1 MTTLAMS
8 KRPWI
13 YVCPIWNLKLIPKI
27 NEELRILD
35 VSFVSSAKLRRIRKR
50 LGFPE
55 RISKLPTF
63 IKEKIDSCE
72 THAVIRAPIGKAK
85 DLAPRLRQEVED
97 ACHILRAASWPYMA
111 RSVRSYLSVF
121 GPSPTDHLEHHEI
134 FVCRTKSPGAKAVE
148 CLKNY
153 ERGLGI
159 IPFKNGMTW
168 KRAAS
173 NFDSVVSFLD
183 PSSHVDNKWRKT
195 VRYACAN
202 AGRSLNSTSKWFAC
216 LLNMIALDAM
226 LLNRREPA
234 NPTLYDRLNVLLGW
248 TRTPSGRSLFTKTEL
263 DKLTGLR
270 NRIVHDAETE
280 GISARHVLLT
290 DLLVHNLIG
299 YVTRTTKKIASKAD
313 LLDVIERAKAR
324 QLLGM
329 RRFESEPELTVGL
342 RVVRPRPDRREI
354 VKLDHFMT

>member
-1 MTTLAMS
+1 MPST
-8 KRPWI
+8 
-13 YVCPIWNLKLIPKI
+13 

-50 LGFPE
+50 LRFSV
-55 RISKLPTF
+55 RISELPTF
-63 IKEKIDSCE
+63 INEKIDSCE
-72 THAVIRAPIGKAK
+72 THAVIQAPIGKAK

-121 GPSPTDHLEHHEI
+121 GPSPMDHAEHHEM
-134 FVCRTKSPGAKAVE
+134 FVCRTKKAGAKTVE

-159 IPFKNGMTW
+159 IPFKNGMNW

-173 NFDSVVSFLD
+173 NFDSIVSFLD
-183 PSSHVDNKWRKT
+183 RSSHVDNKWRKT

-226 LLNRREPA
+226 LLDKGEPA
-234 NPTLYDRLNVLLGW
+234 NPTLYDRLYVFLCWTGTPGSRALF
-248 TRTPSGRSLFTKTEL
+248 TRTEL
-263 DKLTGLR
+263 NKLTGLR
-270 NRIVHDAETE
+270 NRIIHDAETE
-280 GISARHVLLT
+280 GVSARHVLLT
-290 DLLVHNLIG
+290 DFLVHNLIG
-299 YVTRTTKKIASKAD
+299 TLTRTTNKIASKTD
-313 LLDVIERAKAR
+313 LLGVMERVKAR
-324 QLLGM
+324 QVLGM
-329 RRFESEPELTVGL
+329 RTFESEPEIKVGF

-354 VKLDHFMT
+354 AKLDHFMT